1 MNPAAATPTWI
12 WLIAPVP
19 LPDPHLAGWERA
31 TEPG

>member
-1 MNPAAATPTWI
+1 MNPAPATPTRI

-19 LPDPHLAGWERA
+19 LPDPLLAGWERA